1 MNNQYQLEVISLDEV
16 AMGLFR
22 LVFQS
27 PKLANESK
35 PGQFLMVD
43 CNLGTVSSGNLFL
56 RRPLAVHR
64 TNIKEGEISVLFQV
78 VGKGTLALSK
88 ASPGIVIDVIGP
100 LGKPIEIDSSVES
113 IVFVSGGLGIASLTA
128 LIDVAAERNL
138 KVTLLS
144 GARNSY
150 RLYPTQLLP
159 KGVIEITATDDGSA
173 GIRAPVTHLV
183 SQAQENADI
192 IYACGPLSMLK
203 ALSQMEAD
211 GMLTVDTIGLLESQ
225 MACGI
230 GLCKGCVVDTESGTK
245 LICVDGP
252 AFNLREVVWESQF
265 SPA

>member
-1 MNNQYQLEVISLDEV
+1 MNHHYQLKIISLKEV

-27 PKLANESK
+27 PQLANESK

-43 CNLGTVSSGNLFL
+43 CNVGIASTENLFL

-64 TNIKEGEISVLFQV
+64 TNIKEGQLSILFQV

-88 ASPGIVIDVIGP
+88 ATAGDVIDVIGP
-100 LGKPIEIDSSVES
+100 LGKPIEIDSSVEN

-128 LIDVAAERNL
+128 LMDVASERNL
-138 KVTLLS
+138 KITLLS

-159 KGVIEITATDDGSA
+159 EGVIEMTATDDGSA
-173 GIRAPVTHLV
+173 GIRAPITHLV
-183 SQAQENADI
+183 SQVQENADI
-192 IYACGPLSMLK
+192 IYACGPLPMLE
-203 ALSQMEAD
+203 ALSQMRTD
-211 GMLTVDTIGLLESQ
+211 GMLAVDTIGLLESQ

-230 GLCKGCVVDTESGTK
+230 GLCKGCVVDTDSGTK

-252 AFNLREVVWESQF
+252 AFNLREVIWESQYT
-265 SPA
+265 P

>member
-1 MNNQYQLEVISLDEV
+1 MNNQYQLKVISLDEV

-22 LVFQS
+22 LVFES
-27 PKLANESK
+27 PQLARESK

-43 CNLGTVSSGNLFL
+43 CNVGKVSTENIFL

-64 TNIKEGEISVLFQV
+64 TNVKEGQVSILFQV
-78 VGKGTLALSK
+78 VGKGTLALSE
-88 ASPGIVIDVIGP
+88 AIAGDVIDVIGP
-100 LGKPIEIDSSVES
+100 LGKPIEIASSVQN

-128 LIDVAAERNL
+128 LIDVASERDL
-138 KVTLLS
+138 KITLLS

-150 RLYPTQLLP
+150 RLYPSQLLP
-159 KGVIEITATDDGSA
+159 KGVIEMTATDDGSA

-192 IYACGPLSMLK
+192 IYACGPLPMLK
-203 ALSQMEAD
+203 ALSQMETD
-211 GMLTVDTIGLLESQ
+211 GMLSVDTIGLLESQ

-230 GLCKGCVVDTESGTK
+230 GLCKGCVVDTDSGTK

-252 AFNLREVVWESQF
+252 AFNLREVLWESQF